1 MNPVCTSD
9 GLKDRR
15 LVHRPVETGGRIHNF
30 GAGPAVLPLE
40 VVQEFAETLPN
51 LDGSGFGLLEVSHRS
66 GAFQE
71 VIDSAMGR
79 LRRIM
84 GIPDEYEVLFLQ
96 GGASTQFYMTALNL
110 LGQDEKADF
119 LITGG
124 WSQKAIEEAGRV
136 GDVAAAWDDSQ
147 NGFRSVPKDGDYSIR
162 EDARYVHYTSNNTL
176 FGTQFHHLPDSEGKP
191 RVVDASSDICG
202 VPLNVSE
209 HDVIYAGAQKN
220 LGPSGVTV
228 VILSPWAM
236 GRAKEG
242 LPTMLDYHTHISKGS
257 MFNTPNTSG
266 IFVLDRVLAWMERNG
281 GLDGA
286 VSRNSDKASL
296 LYHQL
301 DSSDFWRPHA
311 SKESRSLMNVTW
323 RLANENLEGSFLEE
337 ATKAG
342 MGGLKGHRSVG
353 GIRASM
359 YNGCPMDSVEA
370 LVAFMEEFENRHSE

>member
-323 RLANENLEGSFLEE
+323 RLANENLEGAFLEE

>member
-1 MNPVCTSD
+1 
-9 GLKDRR
+9 
-15 LVHRPVETGGRIHNF
+15 
-30 GAGPAVLPLE
+30 
-40 VVQEFAETLPN
+40 
-51 LDGSGFGLLEVSHRS
+51 
-66 GAFQE
+66 
-71 VIDSAMGR
+71 
-79 LRRIM
+79 
-84 GIPDEYEVLFLQ
+84 
-96 GGASTQFYMTALNL
+96 
-110 LGQDEKADF
+110 
-119 LITGG
+119 
-124 WSQKAIEEAGRV
+124 
-136 GDVAAAWDDSQ
+136 
-147 NGFRSVPKDGDYSIR
+147 
-162 EDARYVHYTSNNTL
+162 
-176 FGTQFHHLPDSEGKP
+176 
-191 RVVDASSDICG
+191 
-202 VPLNVSE
+202 
-209 HDVIYAGAQKN
+209 
-220 LGPSGVTV
+220 
-228 VILSPWAM
+228 
-236 GRAKEG
+236 
-242 LPTMLDYHTHISKGS
+242 MLDYHTHISKCS

-286 VSRNSDKASL
+286 VSRNSDKASR

>member
-323 RLANENLEGSFLEE
+323 RLANENLEGSFLE